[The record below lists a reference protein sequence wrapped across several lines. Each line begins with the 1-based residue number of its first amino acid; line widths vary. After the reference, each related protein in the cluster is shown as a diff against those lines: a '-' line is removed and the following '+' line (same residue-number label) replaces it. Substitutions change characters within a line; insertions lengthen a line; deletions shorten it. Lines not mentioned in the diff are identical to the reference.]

1 MKEYYTQFA
10 YERFNNKK
18 RKYIFGS
25 YSKFYKKKINF
36 KNALVIDYGC
46 GNFTSS
52 GIYSHY
58 QQHNNNAN
66 KLFGYESDT
75 NLKQQLINLNKYYD
89 FYQDDSFLNKCDF
102 IVANQVYEH
111 LDKNERIEFVKR
123 SHALLKNGGMLVL
136 AFPFSLYNM
145 NFKYFWEDITHNPVG
160 VETEAGLINLLG
172 FDTELYVGGLKA
184 EPFSLFENIICL
196 VRNLLLLFPP
206 FWITLIIAKKK

>member
-1 MKEYYTQFA
+1 MKEYYTKFA
-10 YERFNNKK
+10 YERFNKK

-36 KNALVIDYGC
+36 KSALVIDYGC
-46 GNFTSS
+46 GNFTSC
-52 GIYSHY
+52 GTYNHY
-58 QQHNNNAN
+58 QQHNSNAD
-66 KLFGYESDT
+66 KLYGYETDID
-75 NLKQQLINLNKYYD
+75 LKKKLINLNKYYD
-89 FYQDDSFLNKCDF
+89 FYQDDNFLNQCDF

-111 LDKNERIEFVKR
+111 LDKNERIKFIKR
-123 SHALLKNGGMLVL
+123 SYELLKDGGMLVL
-136 AFPFSLYNM
+136 AYPFSLYNM

-160 VETEAGLINLLG
+160 VEAEAGLINTLG
-172 FDTELYVGGLKA
+172 FETELYVGGLKA